1 MRLTVFVFGLALAE
15 SAMAEVQG
23 LSQIYNLAV
32 ANDPSLS
39 AEVAG
44 RSIAIATRDKVI
56 AGKGL
61 SVDGTVTGSRTDN
74 LVNDDNFQ
82 TGSLSMKLTLP
93 VFNRALDASIVAQEA
108 NVRSADAKL
117 KGYRQAHIVKV
128 AEVYF
133 RVLSAEQDLQA
144 THAEVVAFER
154 QLEQAQERLSVGIGT
169 RVDVDQARAKLDL
182 SKVELISHE
191 VALETAKSDVEQLI
205 DRPVTGLADFPFDFV
220 EKKYRKLNREIDSIV
235 LDHPNVVAKF
245 EAYQS
250 ALADLDKSRASLRPK
265 LDLSSTFS
273 IGDSSG
279 GSSSATNASTR
290 KNVLALTL
298 SAPIFSNGA
307 NESALAVSAASVIK
321 ADAELASIRRKV
333 RASIQVALR
342 MLEASARTL
351 EARRLVIVSAASRV
365 EATEVAYSVGSGDI
379 VEVLNAKKDLIAAE
393 RDLAKTRHTHAL
405 RELGVGEAVGDLSE
419 EAIFRI
425 DDQLIQ

>member
-1 MRLTVFVFGLALAE
+1 MRLTVFVFGLALAG

-290 KNVLALTL
+290 K
-298 SAPIFSNGA
+298 
-307 NESALAVSAASVIK
+307 
-321 ADAELASIRRKV
+321 R
-333 RASIQVALR
+333 IQ
-342 MLEASARTL
+342 
-351 EARRLVIVSAASRV
+351 
-365 EATEVAYSVGSGDI
+365 
-379 VEVLNAKKDLIAAE
+379 
-393 RDLAKTRHTHAL
+393 H
-405 RELGVGEAVGDLSE
+405 
-419 EAIFRI
+419 
-425 DDQLIQ
+425 